1 MDLKHIG
8 YVLMMLSLVQIAIGF
23 VAKDQV
29 NTLKLAQL
37 PTSCHTGNDPST
49 CSVLKDSVD
58 LHVVVLWVL
67 SVGLFAFGVHLA
79 FFAGKEGEAVEAEKK
94 KMITTMKKMAAK
106 TEGEEKFEILLKGL
120 DEAEQKV
127 MRAVREQDGIKQNTL
142 YIRTDLSK
150 TKLSFVLTD
159 LEKRGLVRKMPEG
172 KTNRI
177 YLKQAV

>member
-1 MDLKHIG
+1 MNLKHVG
-8 YVLMMLSLVQIAIGF
+8 FVLMVMALAQIAIGF

-37 PTSCHTGNDPST
+37 PPSCHTGNDPST

-58 LHVVVLWVL
+58 LHVVALWAI
-67 SVGLFAFGVHLA
+67 SVGLFAMGAHLA
-79 FFAGKEGEAVEAEKK
+79 FFAGKEGDAVEAEKR
-94 KMITTMKKMAAK
+94 KMITAMKKIAAK
-106 TEGEEKFEILLKGL
+106 TEGDEKFEILLKGL

-127 MRAVREQDGIKQNTL
+127 MIAVREQDGIKQNTL
-142 YIRTDLSK
+142 YIRAGLSK

-172 KTNRI
+172 KTNRVH
-177 YLKQAV
+177 LNRAV